1 MAHALIEHGVDM
13 IIRERVEDVSAVT
26 AKFDQVGAL
35 KRAQLMGDGRLGR
48 LCGIGNIGYAQL
60 AAHEGIENL
69 DARSVAKDL
78 EEVCKV
84 VEQLLVG
91 KVFGRASCCKGSA
104 ISVGVAYELRGLFVH
119 GNILSYEHAL
129 IFSSTDYMN
138 ACSYVNG
145 IPLSTSLFG

>member
-13 IIRERVEDVSAVT
+13 IIRERVEDVSAVA
-26 AKFDQVGAL
+26 AKFDQVGAF

-48 LCGIGNIGYAQL
+48 LCGVSNIGYAQL

-69 DARSVAKDL
+69 DARGVAKDL

-91 KVFGRASCCKGSA
+91 KVFGRASYCKGSV
-104 ISVGVAYELRGLFVH
+104 ISVGAAYELRGLFVH
-119 GNILSYEHAL
+119 DNILSYEHAL

-138 ACSYVNG
+138 VCSYVNG
-145 IPLSTSLFG
+145 ISLSTSLFG